1 MAYGVVGV
9 STPTVLLAQPVQG
22 PTTQAT
28 DMLNGPLETDTT
40 AALQMA
46 NRAGQQNPDP
56 SADTEIDHR
65 FNELR
70 RELLDDRASTINWW
84 LAVVGLVLTFFA
96 IAVPLLGL
104 LGYRRFKEIE
114 KEAQESA
121 EEAKRFVE
129 EIEQNRDKSH
139 ELLQNMTAEEAASN
153 PATQEQAEAISNDPD
168 ASLLDRAVARAISL
182 QKEGKTEDAITIWR
196 GIAHTT
202 EGIDNNL
209 AADAWVSVGYLL
221 SQEESVAGDEINL
234 EEVLSAYNE
243 ALRLNPDHVGAYTN
257 RGIAKASLGR
267 YQDAIADYNKAIRL
281 KPDYP
286 VAYYNRGVT
295 NIKLDQYQDA
305 TADFNEAIRL
315 KPNYAE
321 AYYNRG
327 IVNAKTGQYQDA
339 FADFSE
345 AIKLRPDLPQAHYNR
360 GVSNRKLGLNRD
372 AIVDFDEAIRLK
384 PDDAEAYH
392 NRGVAKFKLGRI
404 AEARTDFE
412 KARDIAKN
420 AGDEEMVSMAEK
432 NLQELEDSEN
442 T

>member
-9 STPTVLLAQPVQG
+9 LTSTVSLAQPTQQVT
-22 PTTQAT
+22 TTQVT
-28 DMLNGPLETDTT
+28 DTLNGRHPETDTT
-40 AALQMA
+40 AVLQMA
-46 NRAGQQNPDP
+46 NRADRQNLDP
-56 SADTEIDHR
+56 SVDAEINRR

-70 RELLDDRASTINWW
+70 SELLDDRANIINWW

-96 IAVPLLGL
+96 IAVPILGL

-129 EIEQNRDKSH
+129 EIEQIRDKSH
-139 ELLQNMTAEEAASN
+139 EYYQNMTAEKAVDDPAA
-153 PATQEQAEAISNDPD
+153 EEKAEAVSKDPQ
-168 ASLLDRAVARAISL
+168 ASLMDKAVARAIFL

-202 EGIDNNL
+202 EEIDNNL
-209 AADAWVSVGYLL
+209 ATDAWVSVGYLL

-267 YQDAIADYNKAIRL
+267 YQDAIADYNEAIRL

-286 VAYYNRGVT
+286 VAYYNRGIT

-384 PDDAEAYH
+384 PDDAEAYN
-392 NRGVAKFKLGRI
+392 NRGVAKTELGRT
-404 AEARTDFE
+404 AAARTDFE
-412 KARDIAKN
+412 KARKLAKK
-420 AGDEEMVSMAEK
+420 AGDDKVVSLVEK
-432 NLQELEDSEN
+432 NLRKLED